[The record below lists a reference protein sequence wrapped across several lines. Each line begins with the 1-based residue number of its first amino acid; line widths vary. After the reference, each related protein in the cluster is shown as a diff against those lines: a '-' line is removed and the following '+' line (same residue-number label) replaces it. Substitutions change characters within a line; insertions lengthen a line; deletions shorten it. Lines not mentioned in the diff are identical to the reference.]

1 MNTEVV
7 ASLDEPP
14 SSARVAPAVHTPAA
28 CRVAT
33 PDDLDELVRLER
45 VAFAKEDW
53 FPRHRFKE
61 LMETPDQHAVL
72 VHPAGATRLAGDAI
86 LFLRKGSAT
95 ARLYNIVVDP
105 EFQKGGFGS
114 RLLEYAEDTARRRG
128 CLRLVLEVRATNAQA
143 IAFYRRKGFRH
154 FGTFSAYYPDGTAAL
169 RFEKFL
175 KGATADQLELVFE
188 SRA

>member
-7 ASLDEPP
+7 SSLDEPP
-14 SSARVAPAVHTPAA
+14 SSARVAPAAHTPAT

-61 LMETPDQHAVL
+61 LIETPDQHAVL
-72 VHPAGATRLAGDAI
+72 VHPAGASRLAGDAI
-86 LFLRKGSAT
+86 LFWRKGSAT

-128 CLRLVLEVRATNAQA
+128 CRRLVLEVRANNAQA
-143 IAFYRRKGFRH
+143 IAFYQRKGFRH
-154 FGTFSAYYPDGTAAL
+154 FGTLAAYYPDGTAAL
-169 RFEKFL
+169 RYEKFL
-175 KGATADQLELVFE
+175 NGILAAQLELVLV
-188 SRA
+188 